1 MSFDARNRLNSH
13 NLRIY
18 NFLKIFI
25 HIFVTIWV
33 GIFCHFFNQEKK
45 EKEKKEKEK
54 EIIAASNS

>member
-1 MSFDARNRLNSH
+1 
-13 NLRIY
+13 
-18 NFLKIFI
+18 LKIFI